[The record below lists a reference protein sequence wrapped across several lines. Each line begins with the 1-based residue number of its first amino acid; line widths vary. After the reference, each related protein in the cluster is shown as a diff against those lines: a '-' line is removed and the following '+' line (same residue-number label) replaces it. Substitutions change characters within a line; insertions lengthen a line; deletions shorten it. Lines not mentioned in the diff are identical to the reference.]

1 LINSA
6 SFQKLVGI
14 ATLLA
19 AVLYIASDLLEVAM
33 RGFSPVQLYMTY
45 GAFVAI
51 PFSLMGLHAIQS
63 ARVGWLS
70 LVGSVAYGSSFIFYA
85 ATVIYALVQQTA
97 DYANLIDSLGI
108 LYPLHGLLLIVG
120 GLLFGWSVMRAGVL
134 PRWTGLLLMVGVVV
148 NLAIAA
154 LPLPDIS
161 QIIGSTLRNIAFLG
175 MAIAL
180 LKPQP
185 ARNTPPR

>member
-1 LINSA
+1 MS
-6 SFQKLVGI
+6 
-14 ATLLA
+14 
-19 AVLYIASDLLEVAM
+19 
-33 RGFSPVQLYMTY
+33 GFSPVQLYMTY
-45 GAFVAI
+45 GAFVAV

-63 ARVGWLS
+63 PRVGWFS

-85 ATVIYALVQQTA
+85 ATVVYALVQQTA
-97 DYANLIDSLGI
+97 DYANLVDSLGI
-108 LYPLHGLLLIVG
+108 LYPLHGLLLILG
-120 GLLFGWSVMRAGVL
+120 GLLFGGSVMRAGVL

-185 ARNTPPR
+185 ASNTNPR